1 MAAVDVGEWIP
12 EDWSASPLV
21 ELYKNKSAAI
31 QIATS
36 DGGRFETMT
45 TRLKHVPKDSDF
57 DVQFTAKGAT
67 YGLDAEPGDQILL
80 EAKKITG
87 AAQFDDEDIQDA
99 ANFVNVFATKQR
111 SGVAALARLL
121 DNAVF
126 GVTGAETAEPTMT
139 RPYESLPQAILT
151 SNLTGQVGSFSKSGT
166 LDAQRAA
173 INTALA
179 YAEQSKWSSDDLV
192 CVASPA
198 FKQYLRNAPMNGF
211 VGVPMWDEA
220 AQTVFSRP
228 VYWTRAA
235 VLTSTATASLA
246 TLGAA
251 KPLLYF
257 VPRAMLVF
265 GRRLDLEWMY
275 TDPRIGIGALSDTAY
290 LKVRQ
295 RTAYKTGDG
304 SAGAMVTLDN

>member
-1 MAAVDVGEWIP
+1 MASVDVGEWIP
-12 EDWSASPLV
+12 EDWSSSPLV

-80 EAKKITG
+80 EAKKLTG

-111 SGVAALARLL
+111 SGVSALARLL
-121 DNAVF
+121 DNSVF
-126 GVTGAETAEPTMT
+126 GVSGVETAEPTMT
-139 RPYESLPQAILT
+139 RPYTSLPQAILT
-151 SNLTGQVGSFSKSGT
+151 SNLTGQVGIFSRAGT
-166 LDAQRAA
+166 LDQQRAA
-173 INTALA
+173 INGALA
-179 YAEQSKWSSDDLV
+179 YAEQSPWSSDDIV
-192 CVASPA
+192 CVANPA
-198 FKQYLRNAPMNGF
+198 YKQFMRNAPMNGF
-211 VGVPMWDEA
+211 VGVPMWDETA
-220 AQTVFSRP
+220 GTVFNRP

-235 VLTSTATASLA
+235 ASTTTATAVTA

-251 KPLLYF
+251 KPFLFF

-295 RTAYKTGDG
+295 RTAYRTGDG
-304 SAGAMVTLDN
+304 AAGSLVRMEA